1 MSYDTDLEHKFSLL
15 TVDETRDPMVIE
27 GYASLFNQCDQGG
40 DIVQRGAYAA
50 SLARL
55 ASKGQQIKMLWQ
67 HDPTQPIGVWEE
79 VREDNNGLY
88 VKGRLLEN
96 VARAHEAAA
105 LIQAGAIDGLS
116 IGYRTVKSTKNDK
129 GQRLLAELELWEVS
143 LVTFPMLPS
152 ARVAAKAEDRTD
164 ARHWR
169 ALAEMLRSAAKDMA
183 RF

>member
-1 MSYDTDLEHKFSLL
+1 
-15 TVDETRDPMVIE
+15 
-27 GYASLFNQCDQGG
+27 
-40 DIVQRGAYAA
+40 
-50 SLARL
+50 
-55 ASKGQQIKMLWQ
+55 
-67 HDPTQPIGVWEE
+67 
-79 VREDNNGLY
+79 
-88 VKGRLLEN
+88 LEN